1 MRIKPVNMNEQI
13 VLAIGLGTL
22 VATTLMTIFSYVIGR
37 LRNRQF
43 TEPVLLNHM
52 LYSFRILREDQ
63 VEKNLTG
70 WIIHY
75 FIGLLFL
82 IAYYLIWSESRIDPT
97 LRTAFMLGCVSGLV
111 GIVGWSIMFR
121 IRSAPPNIKVSEYFA
136 QLFVAHIIFALTATA
151 LYRLVT

>member
-1 MRIKPVNMNEQI
+1 MNEQ
-13 VLAIGLGTL
+13 VLFAVGLGTL
-22 VATTLMTIFSYVIGR
+22 AATTLMTIFSYVIGR

-52 LYSFRILREDQ
+52 LFRFRILREDQ
-63 VEKNLTG
+63 VEKNIAG

-82 IAYYLIWSESRIDPT
+82 IIYHVIWSESRIDPT
-97 LRTAFMLGCVSGLV
+97 LQTGFILGCFS
-111 GIVGWSIMFR
+111 GIVGILGWSVMFR

-136 QLFVAHIIFALTATA
+136 QLFVAHIIFALTATV